1 MNTHRFLNVSLA
13 LAFSIFAAAAL
24 STAHL
29 LGPDDIDTDRMQ
41 ANDLQ
46 AAKHEAQRQARF
58 EKAVRQA
65 CGENS
70 AYIEL
75 SDGAVQCFTHR
86 GFKTQIAK
94 VNP

>member
-1 MNTHRFLNVSLA
+1 
-13 LAFSIFAAAAL
+13 
-24 STAHL
+24 
-29 LGPDDIDTDRMQ
+29 MQ